1 MRRPGNVAIA
11 LAATAT
17 AAAAAVALVG
27 AGAAPA
33 VPAAAQYA
41 PQNTS
46 KPTISDTTPA
56 VGETLTASTG
66 AWQSS
71 SSVSYTYQWRRCN
84 GGGNNCTDIAGATNT
99 AYKVGSADA
108 GNTLRV
114 QVTARNSDGSSTAS
128 SDATG
133 KVGETTPPPA
143 GGALPISSV
152 TPPNRLVVDSV
163 RFNPNPITSANATIT
178 IRVRVTDAQS
188 HRSVSGALVFV
199 RSTPQVT
206 TSTPETK
213 TGSDGWA
220 TLTTRPERDF
230 GIVFRPNYNLQFFV
244 RTREP
249 GGDLLAGISGRRL
262 VQVALAPRG

>member
-1 MRRPGNVAIA
+1 M
-11 LAATAT
+11 
-17 AAAAAVALVG
+17 
-27 AGAAPA
+27 
-33 VPAAAQYA
+33 
-41 PQNTS
+41 
-46 KPTISDTTPA
+46 
-56 VGETLTASTG
+56 
-66 AWQSS
+66 
-71 SSVSYTYQWRRCN
+71 
-84 GGGNNCTDIAGATNT
+84 
-99 AYKVGSADA
+99 
-108 GNTLRV
+108 
-114 QVTARNSDGSSTAS
+114 TARNSDGSSTAS
-128 SDATG
+128 SDATE
-133 KVGETTPPPA
+133 KVAGTAPPA

-178 IRVRVTDAQS
+178 IRVRVTDAQA
-188 HRSVSGALVFV
+188 HRPVSGALVFV